1 MLPHPVNNIQIKG
14 YFQNDLNSR
23 NNLPNIANDRAYVV
37 NLVYK
42 LTKTHLISFYVN
54 GNT

>member
-1 MLPHPVNNIQIKG
+1 MLPHPVNNIQMQG

-23 NNLPNIANDRAYVV
+23 NNLPNIANDRAHVV

-42 LTKTHLISFYVN
+42 PTETHLISFYVN